1 MNTTNRALSLRSSN
15 RSSNGTTASTNTT
28 SSTNSHHRYRFS
40 LTSLRDRMPH
50 SSSTTHQPTLAKRL
64 HRLIK
69 STNTLIAAHS
79 TAARERLSIATQLSE
94 WGETTHPPAPSL
106 GGGGTSTSTNDGDDG
121 AISDIS
127 DKLGVLLSELGE
139 QEEAYAQRLE
149 ESRAVLKVI
158 RNTERSVQPSR
169 EGKARIAGEIVKVK
183 GREPQSTR
191 LVTLEQEL
199 VRAEAEG
206 LVAEAQLGNVTR
218 QKLKEAYTAEF
229 LATIERAEKQAI
241 LARHG
246 LRLLQLLDDTPVV
259 PGDVRPPYAHASQ
272 ARQILNDAEDDLRE
286 WRLDGVFVGDDKTVA
301 VKGTVPV
308 APKIEEKGKQKEK
321 VKQQEVD
328 KGSIAETDG
337 GVNARI

>member
-1 MNTTNRALSLRSSN
+1 MPSSN
-15 RSSNGTTASTNTT
+15 R
-28 SSTNSHHRYRFS
+28 
-40 LTSLRDRMPH
+40 
-50 SSSTTHQPTLAKRL
+50 QPDLSKRL

-94 WGETTHPPAPSL
+94 WGEATHPHPPPTNFSSSQGVTPYS
-106 GGGGTSTSTNDGDDG
+106 GGGGDDG

-139 QEEAYAQRLE
+139 QEEVYAQRLE

-169 EGKARIAGEIVKVK
+169 EGKQKIAGEIARVK
-183 GREPQSTR
+183 GREPQSAR

-206 LVAEAQLGNVTR
+206 LVAEAQLGNVVRFFLFQFFFRCLMYGDGRVVMDALTATQTR
-218 QKLKEAYTAEF
+218 QKLREAYTAEF

-272 ARQILNDAEDDLRE
+272 ARQVLNDAEDDLRE
-286 WRLDGVFVGDDKTVA
+286 WRLEGVFAGDDETAA
-301 VKGTVPV
+301 VMEGGNAPV
-308 APKIEEKGKQKEK
+308 AEKKEDKGKQKEK
-321 VKQQEVD
+321 GKEKLKEGE
-328 KGSIAETDG
+328 KGAADPDG
-337 GVNARI
+337 CGVSAKI